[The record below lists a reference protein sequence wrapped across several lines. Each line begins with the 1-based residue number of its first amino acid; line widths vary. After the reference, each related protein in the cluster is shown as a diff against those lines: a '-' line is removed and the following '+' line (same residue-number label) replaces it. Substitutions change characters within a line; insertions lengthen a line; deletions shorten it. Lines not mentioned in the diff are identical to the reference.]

1 MLPSL
6 ARSLCKEAMIRNLPL
21 TLKDISESAAKAIAT
36 QEKPLDF
43 LSGVVL
49 DNTIALDYFFYLY
62 KEMCVL
68 WPSPLVALGLTLLVR
83 KITKQVTWLKRV
95 TPSEVSSF
103 DLFDSH

>member
-43 LSGVVL
+43 LSEVVL
-49 DNTIALDYFFYLY
+49 DNTIPLDYFFLSVQGDVCA
-62 KEMCVL
+62 M
-68 WPSPLVALGLTLLVR
+68 A
-83 KITKQVTWLKRV
+83 ITTCCTWID
-95 TPSEVSSF
+95 TSGT
-103 DLFDSH
+103 